1 MGSSPINLAKLELGL
16 RRILMKNG
24 PYEMVI
30 APEEYP
36 GRRYR
41 NRYVYEHQLVW
52 WKNTGKLVPKGLSY
66 SS

>member
-1 MGSSPINLAKLELGL
+1 
-16 RRILMKNG
+16 MKNG